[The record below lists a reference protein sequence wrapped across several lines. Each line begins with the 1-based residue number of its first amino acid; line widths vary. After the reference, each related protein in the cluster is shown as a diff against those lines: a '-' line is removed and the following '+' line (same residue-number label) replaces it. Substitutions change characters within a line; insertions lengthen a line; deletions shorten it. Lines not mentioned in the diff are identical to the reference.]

1 MSENKELFGTIPMRT
16 WRWLGV
22 NGVYLPE
29 EIQKQNEA
37 WQQGQ
42 DVVPQDIAESAGTD
56 RNLVW
61 KRITVP
67 AGKTLDATVVYR
79 AEQQTYILANV
90 GEGGILNLVCVQM
103 LPLENAHAGKIEV
116 FVEKDARVNFTAV
129 ELGAS
134 EALSQLT
141 VTLQGDKSVAD
152 VAAIY
157 FGDGSR
163 KVDINYIIRQL
174 GKSTK
179 AEMQIR
185 GALKDE
191 SEKIFRGTL
200 DFVRGTKGSIGR
212 EREEVILLN
221 EGVRNRSVPLM
232 LSGEDDVDGI
242 HGVSVGKMDK
252 AKLFYLM
259 SRGLDLTEAQQLVVE
274 ASFTPV
280 LERITNPE
288 LKEEIELAIKERV
301 SDER

>member
-1 MSENKELFGTIPMRT
+1 
-16 WRWLGV
+16 
-22 NGVYLPE
+22 
-29 EIQKQNEA
+29 
-37 WQQGQ
+37 
-42 DVVPQDIAESAGTD
+42 
-56 RNLVW
+56 
-61 KRITVP
+61 
-67 AGKTLDATVVYR
+67 
-79 AEQQTYILANV
+79 
-90 GEGGILNLVCVQM
+90 M

>member
-22 NGVYLPE
+22 NEVYLPE

-134 EALSQLT
+134 E
-141 VTLQGDKSVAD
+141 
-152 VAAIY
+152 
-157 FGDGSR
+157 GDGSR